1 MYHTRAA
8 LVPLLERLLGRALPP
23 EFDCLKR
30 APKRCCRFRAT
41 PSFVVQALKR
51 EPITVY
57 GAGAQTRSFRYVDDL
72 IEALIRLMNT
82 PDDFTGPVNFGNTN
96 GFTIL
101 ELAQRVVALAGSA
114 LKTPHRDGTTT
125 SPKANLTRFH
135 GVFAPPHALRG
146 SIVLSI

>member
-1 MYHTRAA
+1 MCRAVVA
-8 LVPLLERLLGRALPP
+8 AADVPYACRIGPASRAVSRS
-23 EFDCLKR
+23 C
-30 APKRCCRFRAT
+30 
-41 PSFVVQALKR
+41 V
-51 EPITVY
+51 
-57 GAGAQTRSFRYVDDL
+57 AQTRSFCYVDDL

-82 PDDFTGPVNFGNTN
+82 PDYLTGPVNIGNTN